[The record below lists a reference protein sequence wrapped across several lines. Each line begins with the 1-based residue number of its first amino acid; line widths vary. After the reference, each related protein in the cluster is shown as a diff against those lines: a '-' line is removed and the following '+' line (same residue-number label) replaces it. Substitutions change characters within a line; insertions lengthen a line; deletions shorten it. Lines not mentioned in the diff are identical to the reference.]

1 MDIHIRTAT
10 LDDVP
15 ALQQLIPLS
24 ARELSKN
31 YYTRQQIDS
40 ANKFIFG
47 VDTQLIADQTYYVAQ
62 AAEQI
67 VGCGG
72 WSKRKT
78 LFGGDQMKD
87 MADPM
92 LDPKTDA
99 GRIRAFF
106 VHPDW
111 ARKGIGR
118 RLIRTCEDAARAEGF
133 SLMEL
138 ASTLPGE
145 PLYSAMGY
153 QVSQRVEHPMPDGTS
168 LPLAYMH
175 KLLNV
180 MQDKD
185 NGKKQDKA
193 WYPDSRMHT

>member
-1 MDIHIRTAT
+1 MDIDIRVAT
-10 LDDVP
+10 LDDLF

-31 YYTRQQIDS
+31 YYTSQQIDS

-47 VDTQLIADQTYYVAQ
+47 VDTQLIVDRTYYVAE
-62 AAEQI
+62 AEKQI

-87 MADPM
+87 TADPM

-118 RLIRTCEDAARAEGF
+118 RLIQTCEDAARAEGF
-133 SLMEL
+133 SRMEL

-153 QVSQRVEHPMPDGTS
+153 QVTRRLDYPMPDGTS

-175 KLLNV
+175 KLLN
-180 MQDKD
+180 
-185 NGKKQDKA
+185 GK
-193 WYPDSRMHT
+193 T